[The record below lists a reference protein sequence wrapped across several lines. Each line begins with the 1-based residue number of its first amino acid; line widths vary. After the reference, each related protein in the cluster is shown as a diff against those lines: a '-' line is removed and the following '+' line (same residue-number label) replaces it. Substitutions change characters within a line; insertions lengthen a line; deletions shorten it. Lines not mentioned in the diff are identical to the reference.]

1 MYTIVYTPEKELSS
15 ATVLSTNYL
24 VEGENADITV
34 DSAYYYP
41 ASGVVRLIA
50 DAVIVDEDALYTLT
64 TDGVTDTDGNA
75 ADETLT
81 VYLVKEQEPKACELY
96 VSAYR
101 FLKDGKP
108 VSVIENDTT
117 GITLWVFVANATTSQ
132 KTGTLKVYDGS
143 TLCGEAEFTAK
154 NEGFAIVNVDTSAY
168 TFSDLENVT
177 FKFE

>member
-1 MYTIVYTPEKELSS
+1 M
-15 ATVLSTNYL
+15 LSTNYL

-34 DSAYYYP
+34 SSAYYYP

-64 TDGVTDTDGNA
+64 TEGVTDTDGNA
-75 ADETLT
+75 ADEELT
-81 VYLVKEQEPKACELY
+81 VYLVKEQEPEAYELY

-117 GITLWVFVANATTSQ
+117 GITLWVFVANATASQ
-132 KTGTLKVYDGS
+132 KTGKLKVYDGS

-154 NEGFAIVNVDTSAY
+154 NEGFAIVNVDTSAH
-168 TFSDLENVT
+168 TFSNFDNVT